1 MAFTA
6 VAACCRYR
14 NKGIMGFFSLIMQL
28 VSFLRSCLDLLPQ
41 FQGPK
46 LPEAIRRLGLVLVV
60 SLVMIMVLCTI
71 DSMWLFLYLL
81 RARGLA

>member
-1 MAFTA
+1 
-6 VAACCRYR
+6 VG
-14 NKGIMGFFSLIMQL
+14 GISLLLQL
-28 VSFLRSCLDLLPQ
+28 LSFLRSCLELLPQ

-46 LPEAIRRLGLVLVV
+46 LPEAVRRLGLVLVV

-81 RARGLA
+81 RARSLP